1 MFYKTHSTHHPILA
15 QITSQ
20 KHAISR
26 ILHPCTLLFQSIFKK
41 RTCILH
47 HFAFLVCLPTHYFSH
62 PITRFQPLKLHFLT
76 AILSFLAMSLM
87 VRKRFVHTISAY
99 IYTFRLAFSNIFPC
113 VQHQN
118 TLRLAPKRIAFSTKT
133 HCVQHQ
139 NALRFVPYCTTFSSK
154 QRKNGCW
161 WRSV

>member
-87 VRKRFVHTISAY
+87 VRKRFVLTISAY
-99 IYTFRLAFSNIFPC
+99 IYAFRLAFSNIFPC

-118 TLRLAPKRIAFSTKT
+118 TLCLAPKRTAFSTKM
-133 HCVQHQ
+133 HCVLYHI
-139 NALRFVPYCTTFSSK
+139 ALHLAANSAKTAVSGGQFK
-154 QRKNGCW
+154 
-161 WRSV
+161 